1 MSSPQTKTD
10 TLGYL
15 LGGVGLLAI
24 SIIPVFTVMLG
35 GVQLDGKLAIM
46 AYWLLGVLLIAWVV
60 RRFTKLSERVV
71 AILATVIGWYIVL
84 QILFVLETMVF
95 RL

>member
-24 SIIPVFTVMLG
+24 SVVPVFTMML
-35 GVQLDGKLAIM
+35 VDIQVAAKLAVM
-46 AYWLLGVLLIAWVV
+46 AYWLLGALLIAWVV
-60 RRFTKLSERVV
+60 RRFTKLGERVV

-84 QILFVLETMVF
+84 QILTVAGNDGF
-95 RL
+95 